1 MKTPNIHE
9 SAFIAPDADIY
20 GDVTVG
26 EDCSIWFHAV
36 IRAETAGI
44 AIGKG
49 SNVQDNAVL
58 HVDEGYPVRIGE
70 NVTIGHGAI
79 VHGCSV
85 GDNTLIGMGA
95 ILLNGAKIGRNCI
108 VGAGALVTQNTVI
121 PDGSL
126 VIGSPAAIRRQVSDK
141 EVQDSLKNACHYV
154 KEGKAYAEYFRARK

>member
-58 HVDEGYPVRIGE
+58 HVDEGYPVQIGE

-108 VGAGALVTQNTVI
+108 VGAGALVRCV
-121 PDGSL
+121 
-126 VIGSPAAIRRQVSDK
+126 
-141 EVQDSLKNACHYV
+141 
-154 KEGKAYAEYFRARK
+154 